1 MASLVAGTVS
11 VNDDGVASF
20 TPPDPADSYA
30 GASYVGSLAAIDAFI
45 VANGGEVPPAA
56 ERVKLLQW
64 LATDAT
70 ERAAPIV
77 AYLTR
82 AR

>member
-1 MASLVAGTVS
+1 MASLVAGTV
-11 VNDDGVASF
+11 VVDEEGAVSF
-20 TPPDPADSYA
+20 SPSDPADSYA
-30 GASYVGSLAAIDAFI
+30 GASFVGSLAAIDAFI

-70 ERAAPIV
+70 LRAAPIV
-77 AYLTR
+77 AYLN
-82 AR
+82 ANL